1 VRAGA
6 FTPMAHVLNEQ
17 HEDGTVVAGALC
29 MHSELTIAQ
38 QLNRNVRNFINFIK
52 NYYFCVVYIVE

>member
-1 VRAGA
+1 
-6 FTPMAHVLNEQ
+6 MAHVLNEQ

-29 MHSELTIAQ
+29 MHRSELTIAQ

-52 NYYFCVVYIVE
+52 NYYFSVVYIVE

>member
-1 VRAGA
+1 
-6 FTPMAHVLNEQ
+6 MAHVLNEQ

-52 NYYFCVVYIVE
+52 NYYFSVVCIVE